1 MTGSGKLTRS
11 KRPVVVVAVAAAAV
25 AVVVVPTPAIKH
37 KTNQGHV
44 PVYARVLPNFG
55 KNRSNSF
62 LSAETGASSRPLLN
76 CQQVGGG

>member
-1 MTGSGKLTRS
+1 MQKHVLLL
-11 KRPVVVVAVAAAAV
+11 VVVAVAA

-62 LSAETGASSRPLLN
+62 YLRR
-76 CQQVGGG
+76 QVRVVAHY

>member
-11 KRPVVVVAVAAAAV
+11 KRPVVVAVAAAVAV
-25 AVVVVPTPAIKH
+25 VVVVPTPAIKH

-62 LSAETGASSRPLLN
+62 YLRR
-76 CQQVGGG
+76 QVRVVAHY

>member
-1 MTGSGKLTRS
+1 M
-11 KRPVVVVAVAAAAV
+11 VVVAVAAAAV

>member
-1 MTGSGKLTRS
+1 M
-11 KRPVVVVAVAAAAV
+11 VVVAVAAAAV
-25 AVVVVPTPAIKH
+25 AVVVPTPAIKH

-44 PVYARVLPNFG
+44 PVYARVLP
-55 KNRSNSF
+55 KLWQKSIQLF